1 MKRIK
6 VITLIFSICLVLSST
21 CLSFADTFNAGAV
34 ESLER
39 IIITDTDKGSTVDNS
54 IVLNEDSNAIITMH
68 SDAQFAATSGYA
80 FADYFKLHEW
90 KGNYVT
96 VGVGITAG
104 KAVLRR
110 YKATITIYEGNL
122 LKKGKKISTKTLD
135 MFPFASQG
143 SKQLMDDV
151 TMKTGSTKDISVKV
165 TNIQFTDIYG
175 NDYTL
180 PSVQYNFRRV

>member
-6 VITLIFSICLVLSST
+6 VITLIVSICLVLSST
-21 CLSFADTFNAGAV
+21 CLSFADTSNAGKL
-34 ESLER
+34 EPLER
-39 IIITDTDKGSTVDNS
+39 IIITDTDKESTVDNS
-54 IVLNEDSNAIITMH
+54 IVLNEEANAVITMH
-68 SDAQFAATSGYA
+68 PDAQFAATSGYA

-110 YKATITIYEGNL
+110 YKATITIYEGDL
-122 LKKGKKISTKTLD
+122 LKKGTKISTKTLD

-151 TMKTGSTKDISVKV
+151 TMKTGSTKNILVKV

-175 NDYTL
+175 NVHSLT
-180 PSVQYNFRRV
+180 PVQYHFKRL